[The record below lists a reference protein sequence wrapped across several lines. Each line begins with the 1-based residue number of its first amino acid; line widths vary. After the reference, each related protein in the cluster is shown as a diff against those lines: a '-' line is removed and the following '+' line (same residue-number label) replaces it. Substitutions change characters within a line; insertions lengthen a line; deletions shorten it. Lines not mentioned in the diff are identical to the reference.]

1 MMWLLFGQWKEIL
14 VLFNTGVDPKVV
26 KLPSTGEWQ
35 VLVNET
41 ESGSLPITSHE
52 GAEFAVAP
60 VSAYVLA
67 KM

>member
-1 MMWLLFGQWKEIL
+1 VAAFGQWKEIL
-14 VLFNTGVDPKVV
+14 VLFNTGVDSKVV
-26 KLPSTGEWQ
+26 KLWSGGEWQ

-41 ESGSLPITSHE
+41 ESGTLPITCHKGE
-52 GAEFAVAP
+52 EFVAAP